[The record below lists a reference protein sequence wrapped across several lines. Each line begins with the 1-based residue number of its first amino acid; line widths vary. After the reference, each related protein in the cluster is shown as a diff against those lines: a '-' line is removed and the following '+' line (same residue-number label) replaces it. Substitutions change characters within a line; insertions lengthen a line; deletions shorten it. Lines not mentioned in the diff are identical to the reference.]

1 MSLHFVQSGIQ
12 HEQKSVKET
21 IYFSFTAFSHA
32 EALSLACTFF
42 CVRCIVGEG
51 EHGALIL

>member
-1 MSLHFVQSGIQ
+1 MSLRFVQSGIQ